1 MIDFIW
7 HFTSLFSWV
16 WWNWIT
22 FVPKCNKIVLFVT
35 VYFHELCNISSALC
49 VASRCELQWA
59 DRNPVA
65 GLSAF
70 NTARAG
76 SDRQQ
81 QPHVRAQNTQP
92 LQVRRYKQQS
102 SVWDTQNIM
111 QLMNINTFWYS
122 HRPRWLID
130 FCVFCLYLLHLCV
143 SSSLP
148 VTSVLWSW
156 TRSQPWPQETHR
168 AHPPCGIMVTLR
180 CVGRETSEQNLRT
193 WDSQIRKRWV
203 CLSVLVEGSPNQRIE
218 LFCRLPSPTYNSLL
232 YIEDILK
239 KKQSNASRN
248 NHFQSISIQFFN
260 AVKSISD

>member
-1 MIDFIW
+1 MIDFIL

-102 SVWDTQNIM
+102 SVWDTQYIM

-130 FCVFCLYLLHLCV
+130 FCV

-168 AHPPCGIMVTLR
+168 AHPPCGIMVMLR
-180 CVGRETSEQNLRT
+180 CVGRETSEQNQRT

-203 CLSVLVEGSPNQRIE
+203 CWLKEAPIKESSCFADYHPQPIILYYILRIYW
-218 LFCRLPSPTYNSLL
+218 RKNS
-232 YIEDILK
+232 
-239 KKQSNASRN
+239 QNASRN
-248 NHFQSISIQFFN
+248 NQFQSISIQFFN